1 MRVVKLPKGNG
12 KFRTIYS
19 PASCKDSTC
28 SKCEMCVLKAI
39 VPAIATMERQA
50 ANRAGVASVAHGFI
64 ANRSPVTCADRHRRY
79 STTISCDLSS
89 WFDSVTYQHLI
100 AAGMSTAMASAIVVD
115 GACRQGLPTSPS
127 AANLVAVKFDRMLQE
142 ALSGILVDYV
152 YTRYADDITISTN
165 EESCSVVSYITICA
179 EFMGWSIAEHKTRV
193 QYASA
198 GKRIV
203 VGIAVDA
210 RLTATRSTKRKLRA
224 ALHQRNRRQAN
235 GLREWSLCKMPNAL
249 RPIMRGGV
257 KASVS
262 VTSTSVTS
270 VSVTKTGVRRI
281 SFE

>member
-39 VPAIATMERQA
+39 VPAIAAMERQA
-50 ANRAGVASVAHGFI
+50 ANSAGVAHVAHGFI

-142 ALSGILVDYV
+142 ALSDVLVDYA

-165 EESCSVVSYITICA
+165 DDPCSVISYITICA
-179 EFMGWSIAEHKTRV
+179 EFMGWKIAEHKTRV